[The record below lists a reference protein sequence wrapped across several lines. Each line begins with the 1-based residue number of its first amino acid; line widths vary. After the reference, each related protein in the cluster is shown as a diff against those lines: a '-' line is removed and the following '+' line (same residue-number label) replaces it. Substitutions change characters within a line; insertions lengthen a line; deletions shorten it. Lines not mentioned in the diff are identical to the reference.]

1 MALKKDEL
9 TALMALGLAPKA
21 PPRALK
27 ARLMAA
33 VQSPAIELRQSRGTV
48 EVEGG
53 AVRTGGDGQ
62 VELRVKGQVLVAL
75 RENSRALLRW
85 GAHGLELLMEKGGA
99 MIQVAPGTPFRT
111 QMPLGLIEVKGTW
124 FYAEAQGPRR
134 SYVCLCEG
142 WVALSA
148 EGFKTELKTKGHQA
162 VTLVQKKGLVEA
174 VPASKQHW
182 HPKVG
187 PLR

>member
-9 TALMALGLAPKA
+9 TAWMALGLAPKA

-33 VQSPAIELRQSRGTV
+33 VQAPAIELRKSHGQV
-48 EVEGG
+48 EVDGG
-53 AVRTGGDGQ
+53 AVSTGPDGQ
-62 VELRVKGQVLVAL
+62 VELRIKGKVLVAV

-85 GAHGLELLMEKGGA
+85 GAKGLELLIEKGGA
-99 MIQVAPGTPFRT
+99 LIQVAPGTPFRT

-148 EGFKTELKTKGHQA
+148 EGFKTELRTKDHQA
-162 VTLVQKKGLVEA
+162 VTLVEKQGRTLA
-174 VPASKQHW
+174 LPAPAQHW
-182 HPKVG
+182 HPRVG
-187 PLR
+187 SLR